1 MNYPVWELT
10 SIGGGS
16 LIALIAVLH
25 VYISHL
31 AVGGG
36 LFIWLT
42 DRKAYHDNNSEM
54 HAYVKKHTWFFL
66 LLTMVFGGMTG
77 VGIWFIIALVN
88 PAATSALI
96 HNFVFGWAIEWVF
109 FVGEITALLVYYYYF
124 DKLSRKVRLNIAFL
138 YFLFAWLSL
147 VIINGILSFML
158 TPGGWIETH
167 GFWDGFFNPTFLPSL
182 VFRTFITMMI
192 GGLFGYVTTVFL
204 KESAFRTTMMRY
216 CSKWL
221 LWPLIGIIPSG
232 LWYYY
237 SLPEDIR
244 NTNFTLNPQTAV
256 FIQILIIAT
265 ALIFLIGV
273 FMSLKGGRKLQI
285 AATFILLVTGL
296 FWMGGFEYSREIAR
310 KPYIIRHYMYSNSL
324 LKSDLEKVNEEGV
337 LKFARWTSIKEVTPH
352 NTADAGREIFNL
364 ECLSCHTVGGI
375 RNDILPLT
383 RNYTFLGMRSQLTG
397 QGKVRTYMPPFAG
410 TREEL
415 QALATYIVGTL
426 HGKSLTSLPEPVD
439 IGKTASVPAE
449 YNPKTAKYVL
459 LAWNDLGMHCMS
471 DSDPW
476 FVILPPG
483 NTLEAQLIR
492 RGEVPVLV
500 TEGVKLTYQVEKG
513 FEFPARHVPFWE
525 FAEEN
530 FGFQPE
536 ANAGLYGNGVNGS
549 FHFDKERGGYIAPG
563 IPVVPY
569 NDDGSYNPYPL
580 FTVEATDTV
589 TGEVLVRTQ
598 VVAPVSTGMG
608 CRNCHGGGW
617 RVGGISGLSDETAM
631 HILEAHDRLSGTDLM
646 AMAKAGKPMLC
657 QTCHADP
664 AMSAKGDS
672 LRLNLSAAMHGW
684 HANYM
689 PVSGADACVLCH
701 PAHPEGRTRCMRG
714 IHNYIGVECV
724 DCHGTLSDH
733 ALSLLKG
740 EADKQSSRRLMANL
754 NPEHVDSVESVNPRK
769 PWLNEP
775 DCLTCHVDFGPPE
788 IVDAYNVWNEDMAEL
803 YRMRQ
808 DNAGIRC
815 PACHG
820 STHAL
825 YPATNPMDKNRDVLQ
840 PLQYSEQPYPIGSNM
855 RCEVCHIV
863 KMKDPIHHENMYR
876 MFRNMAEAD

>member
-1 MNYPVWELT
+1 MNYPIWELT
-10 SIGGGS
+10 TIGGGS
-16 LIALIAVLH
+16 LVALIAILH

-42 DRKAYHDNNSEM
+42 DWKGYRENSREI
-54 HAYVKKHTWFFL
+54 HTYIKKHTWFFL
-66 LLTMVFGGMTG
+66 LLTMVFGGMSG

-88 PAATSALI
+88 PSATSALI

-109 FVGEITALLVYYYYF
+109 FVGEITSLLVYYYYF
-124 DKLSRKVRLNIAFL
+124 DELTRRQRLNIAFL

-147 VIINGILSFML
+147 VIIDGILSFML
-158 TPGGWIETH
+158 TPGTWIETH
-167 GFWDGFFNPTFLPSL
+167 GFWDGFFNPTYFPSL
-182 VFRTFITMMI
+182 IFRTFITIMI

-237 SLPEDIR
+237 SVPEDVRI
-244 NTNFTLNPQTAV
+244 TNFTLNPQTGI
-256 FIQILIIAT
+256 FIQILIITT
-265 ALIFLIGV
+265 ALIFLIGI

-285 AATFILLVTGL
+285 VATFILLITGL
-296 FWMGGFEYSREIAR
+296 FWMSGFEYSREIAR
-310 KPYIIRHYMYSNSL
+310 KPYIISSYMYSNAL
-324 LKSDLEKVNEEGV
+324 LQSDLEKVNEEGI
-337 LKFARWTSIKEVTPH
+337 LRYARWTNIKEVTEN
-352 NTADAGREIFNL
+352 NTAAAGREIFNL

-383 RNYTFLGMRSQLTG
+383 RNYTFLGMQSQLTG
-397 QGKVRTYMPPFAG
+397 QGRVMTYMPPFAG
-410 TREEL
+410 TLEEKN
-415 QALATYIVGTL
+415 ALASYIVGQL
-426 HGKSLTSLPEPVD
+426 HGKPVTNTPEPAEP
-439 IGKTASVPAE
+439 GESVSEPF
-449 YNPKTAKYVL
+449 KFDQKKDRYVL
-459 LAWNDLGMHCMS
+459 LVWSDLGMHCMS

-483 NTLEAQLIR
+483 SNLEAQLIR
-492 RGEVPVLV
+492 RGEVPELV
-500 TEGVKLTYQVEKG
+500 TGDVVISYQVEKG
-513 FEFPARHVPFWE
+513 FENPAAHVPFWE
-525 FAEEN
+525 YAEEN
-530 FGFQPE
+530 FGTPPE
-536 ANAGLYGNGVNGS
+536 ANTGLYGKGLTGTFDYDGEQGS
-549 FHFDKERGGYIAPG
+549 FTARG

-569 NDDGSYNPYPL
+569 GDDGSYNPYPL
-580 FTVEATDTV
+580 FTVEARDT
-589 TGEVLVRTQ
+589 TGEVLLAKTQ
-598 VVAPVSTGMG
+598 VVTPVSTGMG
-608 CRNCHGGGW
+608 CRNCHSGGW
-617 RVGGISGLSDETAM
+617 RVEGVAGLSDETATG
-631 HILEAHDRLSGTDLM
+631 ILEAHDRLSGTDLL
-646 AMAKAGKPMLC
+646 AQARAGKPKMC
-657 QTCHADP
+657 QSCHADP

-701 PAHPEGRTRCMRG
+701 PADPEGSTRCMRG

-724 DCHGTLSDH
+724 DCHGELSDH
-733 ALSLLKG
+733 ALSLLKEEKG
-740 EADKQSSRRLMANL
+740 KQSSRRLMANL
-754 NPEHVDSVESVNPRK
+754 KPEHAESVDAVNPRK

-775 DCLTCHVDFGPPE
+775 DCLTCHAGFEPPE
-788 IVDAYNVWNEDMAEL
+788 TVDAYNVWNDDPADL

-825 YPATNPMDKNRDVLQ
+825 YPATNPMDRDRDVLQ
-840 PLQYSEQPYPIGSNM
+840 PLQYSGQPYPIGSNM

-876 MFRNMAEAD
+876 MFRNMAESD